1 MYSSDARNLVFVTFD
16 SSSLQ
21 SLELGQ
27 TQIRRDLCVTIDLG
41 NVGQEVEDTA
51 GVTPLVVVPGN
62 KLDEVVVERDTGLGV
77 EDGGLVGTAH
87 VGGNDLVLG
96 VTENALKLTLGSV
109 LEGLLDGL
117 VGSGLLEADGKVDN
131 GDVGGG
137 DTHGHTGEL
146 AVKLRDDLADSLG
159 GTGAAGNDVLGS
171 STATAPVLAGGTV
184 DGLLSGGVGVDG
196 GHETLNDTELVV
208 DDLGEGSKAVGGARG
223 VGKDLDVGLVGLLV
237 DTHDEHGGVSRGS
250 GDDDLLGATLQVKG
264 GLLVGGEDTGGLDD
278 VVGAGLSP
286 GDVGGVSLGV
296 EGDLLAVDDQ
306 VLAGDLDGTLEL
318 AVDGVV
324 LEHVGSVL
332 GLNEG
337 VVDSNNVD
345 VVVLDGIAEDNATNA
360 TEAVNTNL
368 WNGSMTSPR

>member
-1 MYSSDARNLVFVTFD
+1 MRNCQREAL
-16 SSSLQ
+16 
-21 SLELGQ
+21 
-27 TQIRRDLCVTIDLG
+27 
-41 NVGQEVEDTA
+41 DTWEK
-51 GVTPLVVVPGN
+51 TLTPGN

-87 VGGNDLVLG
+87 VGGDDLVLG
-96 VTENALKLTLGSV
+96 VAENALKLTLGSV
-109 LEGLLDGL
+109 LDSLLDGL
-117 VGSGLLEADGKVDN
+117 VGSGLLEAGGKVDN

-171 STATAPVLAGGTV
+171 STATAPVLARGTV
-184 DGLLSGGVGVDG
+184 DGLLGGGVGVDG

-223 VGKDLDVGLVGLLV
+223 VGQDLDVGLVALLV

-250 GDDDLLGATLQVKG
+250 RDDDLLGATLQVER

-306 VLAGDLDGTLEL
+306 VLAGDLNGTLEL

-324 LEHVGSVL
+324 LEHVGL
-332 GLNEG
+332 EEL
-337 VVDSNNVD
+337 
-345 VVVLDGIAEDNATNA
+345 
-360 TEAVNTNL
+360 
-368 WNGSMTSPR
+368 R